1 MELIDTASDEAKQVA
16 VRTTGAGA
24 RAAFHVAVKVV
35 GGSAGAVVHVGG
47 GAAVAALRSIRDA
60 AKAALH
66 EQRTTGKISVR
77 DFGRTITGTR
87 EVVDIDD
94 QAVARELETTLKRY
108 GVTFAIE
115 HGTDGTRTFHVQ
127 GKDVQVVEHA
137 LSVASERIDQKI
149 ARNATRRHNAEKI
162 EEGVAAKKT
171 EREQKQTRTKERGLE
186 TPTPKIDDEDGPSR
200 SGVAR

>member
-24 RAAFHVAVKVV
+24 RAAFHVAVKVTGTTV
-35 GGSAGAVVHVGG
+35 HMGA

-87 EVVDIDD
+87 EIVDIDD

>member
-24 RAAFHVAVKVV
+24 RAAFHVAVKVTGTTV
-35 GGSAGAVVHVGG
+35 HMGA

-87 EVVDIDD
+87 EIVDIDD

-108 GVTFAIE
+108 GVTFAVE
-115 HGTDGTRTFHVQ
+115 RGTDGTRTFHVQ

-162 EEGVAAKKT
+162 EDGVAAKKT
-171 EREQKQTRTKERGLE
+171 ERAQKQTRAKERGLE
-186 TPTPKIDDEDGPSR
+186 TPTPKIDDENEPSR

>member
-16 VRTTGAGA
+16 VRTSGAGA
-24 RAAFHVAVKVV
+24 RAAFHVGVKLM
-35 GGSAGAVVHVGG
+35 GSGAGALVS
-47 GAAVAALRSIRDA
+47 GAHALLDA
-60 AKAALH
+60 AKASLH

-77 DFGRTITGTR
+77 DFGRTITGAR

-115 HGTDGTRTFHVQ
+115 RGTDGTRTFHVQ

-171 EREQKQTRTKERGLE
+171 ERAQKQTRAKERGLE

>member
-24 RAAFHVAVKVV
+24 RAAFHVAVKVTGTTV
-35 GGSAGAVVHVGG
+35 HMGA

-87 EVVDIDD
+87 EIVDIDD

-171 EREQKQTRTKERGLE
+171 EREQKQTRTKERGLD